1 MSQAAARS
9 TLTSAA
15 PDTVLRR
22 LGLSRLINAAGTL
35 SRLGGANV
43 DPEVARAMAE
53 AASLSVDVWAL
64 QGTASERIADITGAE
79 AGIVTTGASA
89 GLTLAAAAVL
99 AGLDAGR
106 MSRLPDTGDLPNEI
120 LIPRTHR
127 NAYDR
132 ALALS
137 GACLVDIG
145 INDVGTGAGIRPL
158 EAWEVESAITP
169 RTVAIA
175 GSGAASVEVDLPV
188 LADVAR
194 RTRLPLIIDAAAQLP
209 PRENLNRYI
218 AMGASLVVFSGGKA
232 IRGPQGTGLLIG
244 RRPLIASAALQML
257 DMDVRPAAF
266 PAPAAFF
273 PDGAPRTLPRHG
285 IGRGFKAS
293 KEAIVG
299 LLVALERFI
308 ETDPAAE
315 VRTAQTRLQAIS
327 ATLSGIPG
335 LGVRREPAPQAE
347 RLPRLVLAIDPEKA
361 QVDASGIAG
370 RLAELQPAIMLGE
383 GRIAENLL
391 ILDLTC
397 VAPADDETLALSI
410 RAALRA

>member
-1 MSQAAARS
+1 MSQPATKPHS
-9 TLTSAA
+9 VNAA

-22 LGLSRLINAAGTL
+22 LGLTRLINAAGTL

-43 DPEVARAMAE
+43 DPDVARVMAD

-64 QGTASERIADITGAE
+64 QGAASERIAAVTGAE

-99 AGLDAGR
+99 GGLDAGR
-106 MSRLPDTGDLPNEI
+106 ISRLPDAGGLPNEI

-127 NAYDR
+127 NGYDR
-132 ALALS
+132 ALTLA
-137 GACLVDIG
+137 GARLVDIG
-145 INDVGTGAGIRPL
+145 VDDVGTGAGVRPL
-158 EAWEVESAITP
+158 ETWEVETAITP

-175 GSGAASVEVDLPV
+175 GSGAARVEPDLPI

-194 RTRLPLIIDAAAQLP
+194 RTRLPLIVDAAAQLP
-209 PRENLNRYI
+209 PRENLSRYI

-232 IRGPQGTGLLIG
+232 IRGPQGSGLLIG

-266 PAPAAFF
+266 RAPAAFF
-273 PDGAPRTLPRHG
+273 PDGAPPTLPRHG

-299 LLVALERFI
+299 LLVALERFMAA
-308 ETDPAAE
+308 DPMTT
-315 VRTAQTRLQAIS
+315 VRAVQTRLNAIS
-327 ATLSGIPG
+327 AALAGIPG
-335 LGVRREPAPQAE
+335 LGVRREPAQHAE

-361 QVDASGIAG
+361 QIDAAGVVD
-370 RLAELQPAIMLGE
+370 RLAELRPAVMLGE

-391 ILDLTC
+391 ILDLAC
-397 VAPADDETLALSI
+397 VAVADDEALALSI
-410 RAALRA
+410 RAALKA